1 MSEFLAGKSVRKIV
15 EGIEVE
21 RAAALPPQT
30 ATENLFTVA
39 GGRVLLKQILGEVTT
54 EIGNVANNTNLS
66 FNPTDAAAGN
76 MCAVADIDS
85 DAVGTVYGIT
95 GTVATALQKSTNV
108 LLGQVTPHI
117 LKPGTIDLICAASSV
132 TGAIKWTV
140 IYVPIDDGAYI
151 EVA

>member
-1 MSEFLAGKSVRKIV
+1 MSEFLAGKAVRKIV
-15 EGIEVE
+15 EGISVE

-39 GGRVLLKQILGEVTT
+39 GGRVLLKQIIGEVTT
-54 EIGNVANNTNLS
+54 AIGNVANNTNLS

-76 MCAVADIDS
+76 MCAVVDIDN
-85 DAVGTVYGIT
+85 DALGTVYTIT
-95 GTVATALQKSTNV
+95 GTVATAMQKSTNV
-108 LLGQVTPHI
+108 LVGQAAPHI
-117 LKPGTIDLICAASSV
+117 LKPGTIDLICAANSV